1 MGPGLTNTTSDCRC
15 GVVFAFWVLG
25 WEVCVQSIISTCEGV
40 GLSGNGL
47 WNVWFEDFYF
57 LMLFCIL
64 INFIYNRKNSGMAWC
79 CRVTRWNLDG
89 ARWSTAIFVH
99 SRKRLK
105 TPNTRRLRIMTLNVC
120 ACVCHVNT
128 RPPAWSCSVLTRQWP
143 SCKIDENHPGP
154 WGDPWKRPPTS
165 FCQSSLIL

>member
-64 INFIYNRKNSGMAWC
+64 INFIYNRKNSGMAWHGMVLPGHSVESWWC
-79 CRVTRWNLDG
+79 SLIHCHLCPLEKKTKNTQHEETSNHDLECVRV
-89 ARWSTAIFVH
+89 
-99 SRKRLK
+99 
-105 TPNTRRLRIMTLNVC
+105 
-120 ACVCHVNT
+120 CV
-128 RPPAWSCSVLTRQWP
+128 
-143 SCKIDENHPGP
+143 SCKHTPARLVVLGLNSAVTQLQDRRKSPRALGGP
-154 WGDPWKRPPTS
+154 VETATH
-165 FCQSSLIL
+165 